1 MELKDRIRNG
11 WNVSAKGYTNVVK
24 SDLERGPDSPWI
36 KLILERAPRA
46 GRLKILDAG
55 SGPGA
60 FAIALSKA
68 GHDVTGADLSP
79 EMAAEA
85 RRNAAEAGSDAK
97 FEVMDLD
104 RPSFPDESFDMIVSR
119 DVVWTLGDPEGAY
132 RSWRR
137 LLVPGGVA
145 VIFDGDWLRD
155 LRDPEHAKLMKARAD
170 EYFKR
175 FGEHQTVSYT
185 DYEEA
190 RGWRTGLPLAGHPR
204 PEWDVRALEAA
215 GWKDIEHERVNDI
228 VFTDEKRRFINEHTH
243 VFMLTAKAAM
253 QK

>member
-1 MELKDRIRNG
+1 MELKDKIRNG
-11 WNVSAKGYTNVVK
+11 WNVSAKGFTKVVAR
-24 SDLERGPDSPWI
+24 DLERGTDSPWI
-36 KLILERAPRA
+36 KLILDRLPRE
-46 GRLKILDAG
+46 GRMKILDAG

-60 FAIALSKA
+60 FAIALSRA

-85 RRNAAEAGSDAK
+85 RRNAAAAGSDAK

-104 RPSFPDESFDMIVSR
+104 RPSFPDCSFDMIVSR

-132 RSWRR
+132 RSWLR

-155 LRDPEHAKLMKARAD
+155 LRDPEHAERQKARSE

-175 FGEHQTVSYT
+175 FGEHQVVSYK

-190 RGWRTGLPLAGHPR
+190 RGWRVGLPLVGRAR
-204 PEWDVRALEAA
+204 PEWDVDALKAA
-215 GWKDIEHERVNDI
+215 GWRDVECERVNDI
-228 VFTDEKRRFINEHTH
+228 VFTDDKSRFINEYSY
-243 VFMLTAKAAM
+243 VFMLTAKR
-253 QK
+253 